1 MRQDNNADELTR
13 LRAEVE
19 DHLDEL
25 SPADDEALT
34 VCVTHLRFVPCRKDG
49 EHRTSQHPDAVAA
62 VRAYQDA
69 PADDEGTGTGAA
81 PSEGHSEAQGD
92 AHCQGHGGPGRWYCC
107 QHPDAGWP
115 CTEEPA

>member
-1 MRQDNNADELTR
+1 MTEHDNADEVTR

-25 SPADDEALT
+25 SAADDEALT

-62 VRAYQDA
+62 VRAHQA
-69 PADDEGTGTGAA
+69 
-81 PSEGHSEAQGD
+81 SS
-92 AHCQGHGGPGRWYCC
+92 
-107 QHPDAGWP
+107 
-115 CTEEPA
+115 